1 MEKESV
7 KQRFKTLNIW
17 KSGGQRAPHKPL
29 LILYALGRYQ
39 QGKDR
44 LIPYNEAEKDLKQML
59 ADFGPPRRNYHPE
72 YPFWHLKN
80 DAIWE
85 IKNTENLRPQGP
97 GSSPSASELSR
108 NNVCGGLKKEIY
120 EAVRHDSKLLA
131 EIAFMLLE
139 AAFPETYH
147 ADILQAAGI
156 DPEDH
161 AAAGRIRDPRFR
173 EHVLRAYEYRCAVCG
188 FNVRLGHALVALEA
202 AHIKW
207 HQAGGPD
214 NENNG
219 IALCSMHHKLFDRGV
234 FTLTDDLVV
243 RVSELA
249 HGTTGFDD
257 WLMAFH
263 GKRIHSPQRQ
273 SYYPE
278 PGFVNWHIREVFKG
292 YARPFK
298 DT

>member
-1 MEKESV
+1 M
-7 KQRFKTLNIW
+7 
-17 KSGGQRAPHKPL
+17 
-29 LILYALGRYQ
+29 
-39 QGKDR
+39 
-44 LIPYNEAEKDLKQML
+44 
-59 ADFGPPRRNYHPE
+59 
-72 YPFWHLKN
+72 
-80 DAIWE
+80 
-85 IKNTENLRPQGP
+85 
-97 GSSPSASELSR
+97 
-108 NNVCGGLKKEIY
+108 
-120 EAVRHDSKLLA
+120 
-131 EIAFMLLE
+131 
-139 AAFPETYH
+139 
-147 ADILQAAGI
+147 
-156 DPEDH
+156 
-161 AAAGRIRDPRFR
+161 
-173 EHVLRAYEYRCAVCG
+173 LRAYEYRCAVCG
-188 FNVRLGHALVALEA
+188 FNIRLGHALVALEA

-219 IALCSMHHKLFDRGV
+219 IAFCSMHHKLFDRGV

-292 YARPFK
+292 YARPS
-298 DT
+298 